1 MMDEEYL
8 KSEEYLKAKE
18 IAKSSIREMLVI
30 HDKAAAFDA
39 LKLVIKD
46 PPVYSIPFLGDAS
59 PHVQDYI
66 KRMDA
71 WYCKL
76 LSIINGELRSE
87 KP

>member
-1 MMDEEYL
+1 MDEEYF
-8 KSEEYLKAKE
+8 KSKEYLKAKE
-18 IAKSSIREMLVI
+18 IAKRSIREMLVI

-66 KRMDA
+66 KRMDE

-76 LSIINGELRSE
+76 LSILNGGVGTQ
-87 KP
+87 